1 MPAATR
7 YTTDYNLH
15 TNICTLRI
23 DEAQNNDLGNYQVVA
38 ENKAGKDETNCN
50 LVITKTANIDDRPY
64 VNPDA
69 FKYLDMAPESYVPN
83 QNIND
88 AERVIPP
95 HVIIPLTDQQ
105 MNEGD
110 NIKLICK
117 IDGLPRPKV
126 R

>member
-1 MPAATR
+1 M
-7 YTTDYNLH
+7 
-15 TNICTLRI
+15 
-23 DEAQNNDLGNYQVVA
+23 A
-38 ENKAGKDETNCN
+38 ENKAGQAQTDCN
-50 LVITKTANIDDRPY
+50 LKITPTANIDDRPL

-69 FKYLDMAPESYVPN
+69 FKYLDMPTESYVPN
-83 QNIND
+83 QNLKD

-110 NIKLICK
+110 TIRLTCK

-126 R
+126 SFPYSYYSYYLSY